1 MDSIIPERQLTLA
14 EKLAVIGT
22 LDGLMELGHHGISVS
37 DDRKADGFV
46 ISSEDSETPSVVH
59 AALTDDPHPAFGY
72 SVDGISLS
80 SSIASDS
87 FGEGNVLVEPSNKK
101 TGSLEIW
108 VDITKKCHL
117 RTQKSV
123 VLVDN
128 GENAELISQIA
139 ETLGHP
145 DYLKIANDLSI
156 QELVAMAQK
165 CAVGI
170 TSTAGGL
177 LLLLSSMTPFLHVY
191 STMPEKQLI
200 DDMALSSNSFG
211 YRVLDKG
218 QSPAVITAKLRE
230 TITDEIFLRKEI
242 EKFRVFM
249 RHEFL
254 GVLRELLA

>member
-1 MDSIIPERQLTLA
+1 MESIIPERQLTLA

-22 LDGLMELGHHGISVS
+22 LDGLMDLGHTGITIS
-37 DDRKADGFV
+37 DEPKADGIV
-46 ISSEDSETPSVVH
+46 ISSEDSENQTTVH
-59 AALTDDPHPAFGY
+59 SSLTDDPHPAFGY
-72 SVDGISLS
+72 SVDGISLGA
-80 SSIASDS
+80 SIASDG
-87 FGEGNVLVEPSNKK
+87 FGEGNILVEPSIKK

-108 VDITKKCHL
+108 VDITRKSHL

-128 GENAELISQIA
+128 GENAELIEQIA
-139 ETLGHP
+139 ETLDDP
-145 DYLKIANDLSI
+145 NYLKIANDLSI
-156 QELVAMAQK
+156 EELVAMSQK
-165 CAVGI
+165 CTTGI
-170 TSTAGGL
+170 TSTPGGL
-177 LLLLSSMTPFLHVY
+177 LLLLSSMTPFLHLY

-200 DDMALSSNSFG
+200 DDMSLTSYGFG
-211 YRVLDKG
+211 YRLLDKG

-230 TITDEIFLRKEI
+230 MMTDEIFLRKEI